1 MGDVNIG
8 DQADSV
14 RVPSNHRQA
23 ERVLA
28 RLVTDGEWEIDEDGR
43 IWRTKARTGKKSGG
57 SHLVCVARRRVE
69 HPVPCG
75 YLQVRSMI
83 DGVRTYGL
91 AHRLVWQ
98 CANGDIPDGLVI
110 NHLNGIKGDN
120 RLSNLDVTTYSGN
133 SRHASKV
140 LGKVRDQSGTKNSM
154 AKLTDDHVVEIRRR
168 RASGE
173 RLASIAADYGVTF
186 QTVSDIARGDS
197 RASAS
202 GDIVTTDGR
211 LICTQDRGGDG
222 RFVSKQLPTRRAT
235 QGGL

>member
-1 MGDVNIG
+1 MGDVSIG
-8 DQADSV
+8 DQTDGV

-23 ERVLA
+23 ERVLV
-28 RLVTDGEWEIDEDGR
+28 RLVTNGEWEIDEDGR

-57 SHLVCVARRRVE
+57 SHLVSVARRRVE
-69 HPVPCG
+69 HPTSFG
-75 YLQVRSMI
+75 YLQVRSMV
-83 DGVRTYGL
+83 DGVRTHGL

-98 CANGDIPDGLVI
+98 FANGDIPDGLVI

-120 RLSNLDVTTYSGN
+120 RLANLEVTTYSGN

-173 RLASIAADYGVTF
+173 MLASIAADYGVTF

-202 GDIVTTDGR
+202 GYIVTTDGR

-222 RFVSKQLPTRRAT
+222 RFVSKQLPARRAT